1 VSTGGRVDSLR
12 LRGRHRARPA
22 GRNGAQTIN
31 CDRLSAPK
39 PAVESLSVAVELR
52 EITRETVRAICDLK
66 VADEQRGFVAPNA
79 LSIAEAHFVPTHWM
93 RAIYADE
100 EPAGFLLTHE
110 DPAEGAYYLWRF
122 MVDERHQRRGVGRRA
137 MELLLER
144 WRDLGAAAATLSVVP
159 TNLDAITF
167 YELLGFDRTG
177 EEHGGELVMRL
188 EFE

>member
-1 VSTGGRVDSLR
+1 M
-12 LRGRHRARPA
+12 
-22 GRNGAQTIN
+22 
-31 CDRLSAPK
+31 

-52 EITRETVRAICDLK
+52 KITRETVRAICDPK

-100 EPAGFLLTHE
+100 EPAGFILTHE
-110 DPAEGAYYLWRF
+110 DPAEETYYLWRF
-122 MVDERHQRRGVGRRA
+122 MVDERYQRRGVGRRA

-144 WRDLGAAAATLSVVP
+144 WRALGAAAATLSVVP
-159 TNLDAITF
+159 TNPGAITF
-167 YELLGFDRTG
+167 YESLGFRLAG

-188 EFE
+188 EFEPLGS